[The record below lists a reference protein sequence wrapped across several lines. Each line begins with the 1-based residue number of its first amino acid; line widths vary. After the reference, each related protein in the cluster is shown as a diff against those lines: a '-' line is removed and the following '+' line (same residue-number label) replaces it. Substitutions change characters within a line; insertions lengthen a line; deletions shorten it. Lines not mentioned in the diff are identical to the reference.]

1 MGIHQEK
8 MAQTCRIHTILIAE
22 TSLKQLS
29 EDKKKSIHFNLL
41 TDEHDTNRER
51 SSASCLMMLTRLF
64 LGRTGEFW
72 SLIF

>member
-8 MAQTCRIHTILIAE
+8 MEQTCRIHTIMTAAPAKKPFYL
-22 TSLKQLS
+22 LS
-29 EDKKKSIHFNLL
+29 KEYKIDKS
-41 TDEHDTNRER
+41 TDSER
-51 SSASCLMMLTRLF
+51 SSASCRMMLTRLF